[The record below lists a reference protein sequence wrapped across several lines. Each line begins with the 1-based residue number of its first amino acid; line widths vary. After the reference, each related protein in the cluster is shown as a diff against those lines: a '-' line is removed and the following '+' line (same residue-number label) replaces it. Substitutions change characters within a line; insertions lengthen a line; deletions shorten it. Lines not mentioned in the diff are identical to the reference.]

1 MDAKITVNSIV
12 IPAIGWLAER
22 YLWPL
27 IEKKWNKEYPHLKE
41 VFLDRL
47 KVFAEQALTLAM
59 KGSRLNTTQ
68 LISRFQNEFDIQ
80 LSGAQRGLFL
90 QFIEGVENLSGK
102 QAEAMSGVEATSS
115 VEPLENAT
123 EPPVLETS
131 TSLNLLPSSPQPVQT
146 NPMNEKDLKNKVVN
160 WIVPSALIAR
170 KLSPS
175 SLTGFLGAGG
185 VMIEEGT
192 KAAILINGAV
202 QHEVGPG
209 IYQFD
214 RHKKAQTDESPSTF
228 LGLLTGI
235 FGKTGIRLLP
245 DGSTEFKKDNTGT
258 IGIFAKDVTSYSV
271 VICRSSPFECQIEVS
286 SGRGGDK
293 KTIDLLLQIQSIGDF
308 LRWAMTSTIALSS
321 SSNQDANLG
330 VDSLIPMI
338 QKRFGDQANAVLEQ
352 GLAGVTVDL
361 ESAFKKEWQRIA
373 ADTGINIVNLLRL
386 HSEAQRKTEG
396 QVQEL
401 RETEELLDVE
411 VRLQKANNKLG
422 LGFALAEE
430 ERQQI
435 EAELEKKGL
444 ARSFDLEKFGR
455 DVESQRLVVEHSI
468 NLLDTRMQGELAQQ
482 KMELQ
487 AKLDTRAATVMM
499 DLARMREIGGAQI
512 KADAETIQRT
522 ARIELDDKERK
533 LRLDGMKDLMDIR
546 KSRDKSAAEDEREKL
561 KIFKD
566 MTPEQ
571 IMLINPNV
579 AREAAEAM
587 AKKFSSDHSEKTAEM
602 ALAQADKMR
611 EFLEKMAEEQRK
623 IVAAAITT
631 SKQTAAEIN
640 KATDSKINQT
650 AKLAR
655 AIKGFPEKAD
665 QKEDQ
670 DSDRGKKTKESF
682 SSDGEEDSSEEQD
695 DS

>member
-1 MDAKITVNSIV
+1 MDANVTTLKV
-12 IPAIGWLAER
+12 IGFLVDR
-22 YLWPL
+22 YLWPM
-27 IEKKWNKEYPHLKE
+27 IENKWKKEGPHLKE

-59 KGSRLNTTQ
+59 KGGRLNTTQ

-90 QFIEGVENLSGK
+90 QFIEGVEDLSGK
-102 QAEAMSGVEATSS
+102 QAEAMSGVEAATS
-115 VEPLENAT
+115 VEPLENAA
-123 EPPVLETS
+123 EPPVLEAS
-131 TSLNLLPSSPQPVQT
+131 ASLNLLPSSQQPVQT
-146 NPMNEKDLKNKVVN
+146 NSMNEKDLKNKVVN

-192 KAAILINGAV
+192 KAAILINGVV

-214 RHKKAQTDESPSTF
+214 RHKKAQADESPSTF

-286 SGRGGDK
+286 SGRGGDQ
-293 KTIDLLLQIQSIGDF
+293 KTIDLLVQINSVGDF
-308 LRWAMTSTIALSS
+308 LRWAMTNATDPLSS
-321 SSNQDANLG
+321 NHDANLSI
-330 VDSLIPMI
+330 DSLRPMI
-338 QKRFGDQANAVLEQ
+338 QRRFGDQANNILEQ
-352 GLAGVTVDL
+352 GIAGVSADL
-361 ESAFKKEWQRIA
+361 ESALKREWQRLGG
-373 ADTGINIVNLLRL
+373 DTGLSIVNILRL
-386 HSEAQRKTEG
+386 YTEAQRNTKA
-396 QVQEL
+396 QVSKL

-411 VRLQKANNKLG
+411 IRLQKANNKLG
-422 LGFALAEE
+422 LGLALAEE

-444 ARSFDLEKFGR
+444 ARNFDLEKFGR

-468 NLLDTRMQGELAQQ
+468 SLLDTRMQGELAQQ
-482 KMELQ
+482 KMELK
-487 AKLDTRAATVMM
+487 AKLDTRAETVRM

-602 ALAQADKMR
+602 ALAQADKMK

-623 IVAAAITT
+623 IVAAAIST

-640 KATDSKINQT
+640 KSADNKVNQV
-650 AKLAR
+650 AKLSR
-655 AIKGFPEKAD
+655 AVKGTPSKSE

-670 DSDRGKKTKESF
+670 ESDRGKKSKEPF

>member
-1 MDAKITVNSIV
+1 
-12 IPAIGWLAER
+12 
-22 YLWPL
+22 
-27 IEKKWNKEYPHLKE
+27 
-41 VFLDRL
+41 
-47 KVFAEQALTLAM
+47 
-59 KGSRLNTTQ
+59 
-68 LISRFQNEFDIQ
+68 
-80 LSGAQRGLFL
+80 
-90 QFIEGVENLSGK
+90 
-102 QAEAMSGVEATSS
+102 
-115 VEPLENAT
+115 
-123 EPPVLETS
+123 
-131 TSLNLLPSSPQPVQT
+131 
-146 NPMNEKDLKNKVVN
+146 
-160 WIVPSALIAR
+160 
-170 KLSPS
+170 
-175 SLTGFLGAGG
+175 
-185 VMIEEGT
+185 MIEEGT
-192 KAAILINGAV
+192 KAAILINGVV

-214 RHKKAQTDESPSTF
+214 RHKKAQADESPSTF

-286 SGRGGDK
+286 SGRGGDQ
-293 KTIDLLLQIQSIGDF
+293 KTIDLLVQINSVGDF
-308 LRWAMTSTIALSS
+308 LRWAMTNATDPLSS
-321 SSNQDANLG
+321 NHDANLSI
-330 VDSLIPMI
+330 DSLRPMI
-338 QKRFGDQANAVLEQ
+338 QRRFGDQANTILEQ
-352 GLAGVTVDL
+352 GMAGVSADL
-361 ESAFKKEWQRIA
+361 ESSLKREWQRLGG
-373 ADTGINIVNLLRL
+373 DTGLSILNILRL
-386 HSEAQRKTEG
+386 YTEAQRNTKA
-396 QVQEL
+396 QVSEL

-411 VRLQKANNKLG
+411 IRLQKANNKLG
-422 LGFALAEE
+422 LGLALAEE

-435 EAELEKKGL
+435 EAELKKKGL

-487 AKLDTRAATVMM
+487 AKLDTRAAAVMM
-499 DLARMREIGGAQI
+499 DLARMRVIGGAQI

-546 KSRDKSAAEDEREKL
+546 KSRDKSAAENEREKL
-561 KIFKD
+561 RIFKD

-602 ALAQADKMR
+602 ALAQADKMK

-623 IVAAAITT
+623 IVAAAIST

-640 KATDSKINQT
+640 KSADNKVNQV
-650 AKLAR
+650 AKLSR
-655 AIKGFPEKAD
+655 AIKGTPSKSE

-670 DSDRGKKTKESF
+670 ESDRGKKSKESF

>member
-1 MDAKITVNSIV
+1 
-12 IPAIGWLAER
+12 
-22 YLWPL
+22 
-27 IEKKWNKEYPHLKE
+27 
-41 VFLDRL
+41 
-47 KVFAEQALTLAM
+47 
-59 KGSRLNTTQ
+59 
-68 LISRFQNEFDIQ
+68 
-80 LSGAQRGLFL
+80 
-90 QFIEGVENLSGK
+90 
-102 QAEAMSGVEATSS
+102 MSGIEAATSVEA
-115 VEPLENAT
+115 LENAA
-123 EPPVLETS
+123 EPPVLEAS
-131 TSLNLLPSSPQPVQT
+131 ASLNLLPSSQQPVQI

-286 SGRGGDK
+286 SGRGGDQ
-293 KTIDLLLQIQSIGDF
+293 KTIDLLVQINSVGDF
-308 LRWAMTSTIALSS
+308 LRWAMTNATDPLSS
-321 SSNQDANLG
+321 NHDANLSI
-330 VDSLIPMI
+330 DSLRPMI
-338 QKRFGDQANAVLEQ
+338 QRRFGDQANNILEQ
-352 GLAGVTVDL
+352 GIAGVSADL
-361 ESAFKKEWQRIA
+361 ESSLKREWQRLGG
-373 ADTGINIVNLLRL
+373 DTGLSIVNILRL
-386 HSEAQRKTEG
+386 YTEAQRNTKA
-396 QVQEL
+396 QVSKL

-411 VRLQKANNKLG
+411 IRLQKANNKLG
-422 LGFALAEE
+422 LGLALAEE

-499 DLARMREIGGAQI
+499 DLARMREIGEAQI

-522 ARIELDDKERK
+522 TRIELDDKERK

-561 KIFKD
+561 RIFKD

>member
-1 MDAKITVNSIV
+1 MDANVTTLKV
-12 IPAIGWLAER
+12 IGFLVDR
-22 YLWPL
+22 YLWPM
-27 IEKKWNKEYPHLKE
+27 IENKWKKEGPHLKE

-59 KGSRLNTTQ
+59 NGGRLNTTQ

-90 QFIEGVENLSGK
+90 QFIEGVEDLSGK

-131 TSLNLLPSSPQPVQT
+131 TSLNLLPSSQQPVQT

-286 SGRGGDK
+286 SGRGGDQ
-293 KTIDLLLQIQSIGDF
+293 KTIDLLVQINSVGDF
-308 LRWAMTSTIALSS
+308 LRWAMTNATDPLSS
-321 SSNQDANLG
+321 NHDANLSI
-330 VDSLIPMI
+330 DSLRPMI
-338 QKRFGDQANAVLEQ
+338 QRRFGDQANNILEQ
-352 GLAGVTVDL
+352 GIAGVSADL
-361 ESAFKKEWQRIA
+361 ESSLKREWQRLGG
-373 ADTGINIVNLLRL
+373 DTGLSIVNILRL
-386 HSEAQRKTEG
+386 YTEAQRNTKA
-396 QVQEL
+396 QVSKL

-411 VRLQKANNKLG
+411 IRLQKANNKLG
-422 LGFALAEE
+422 LGLALAEE

-499 DLARMREIGGAQI
+499 DLARMREIGEAQI

-561 KIFKD
+561 RIFKD

-602 ALAQADKMR
+602 ALAQADKMK

>member
-1 MDAKITVNSIV
+1 MDANVTTLK
-12 IPAIGWLAER
+12 AIGFLVDR
-22 YLWPL
+22 YLWPM
-27 IEKKWNKEYPHLKE
+27 IENKWKKEGPHLKE

-47 KVFAEQALTLAM
+47 NVFAEQALTLAM
-59 KGSRLNTTQ
+59 NGGRLNTTQ

-90 QFIEGVENLSGK
+90 QFIEGVEDLSGK
-102 QAEAMSGVEATSS
+102 QAEAMSGVEAATS
-115 VEPLENAT
+115 VEPLENAA
-123 EPPVLETS
+123 EPPVLEAS
-131 TSLNLLPSSPQPVQT
+131 ASLNLLPSSQQPVQI

-170 KLSPS
+170 KLSWS

-192 KAAILINGAV
+192 KAAILINGVV

-214 RHKKAQTDESPSTF
+214 RHKKGQTDESPSTF
-228 LGLLTGI
+228 LDLLTGI

-286 SGRGGDK
+286 SGRGGDQ
-293 KTIDLLLQIQSIGDF
+293 KTIDLLVQINSVGDF
-308 LRWAMTSTIALSS
+308 LRWAMTNATDPL
-321 SSNQDANLG
+321 SSNQDANLSI
-330 VDSLIPMI
+330 DSLRPMI
-338 QKRFGDQANAVLEQ
+338 QRRFGDQANTILEQ
-352 GLAGVTVDL
+352 GIAGVSADL
-361 ESAFKKEWQRIA
+361 ESSLRREWQRLGG
-373 ADTGINIVNLLRL
+373 DTGLSIVNILRL
-386 HSEAQRKTEG
+386 YTEAQRNTKG
-396 QVQEL
+396 QVSKL

-411 VRLQKANNKLG
+411 IRLQKANNKLG
-422 LGFALAEE
+422 LGLALAEE

-499 DLARMREIGGAQI
+499 DLARMREIGEAQI

-522 ARIELDDKERK
+522 AQIELDDKERK

-561 KIFKD
+561 RIFKD

-602 ALAQADKMR
+602 ALAQADKMK

-623 IVAAAITT
+623 IVAAAIST

-640 KATDSKINQT
+640 KSADNKVNQV
-650 AKLAR
+650 AKLSR
-655 AIKGFPEKAD
+655 AVKGTPSKSE

-670 DSDRGKKTKESF
+670 ESDRGKKSKEPF